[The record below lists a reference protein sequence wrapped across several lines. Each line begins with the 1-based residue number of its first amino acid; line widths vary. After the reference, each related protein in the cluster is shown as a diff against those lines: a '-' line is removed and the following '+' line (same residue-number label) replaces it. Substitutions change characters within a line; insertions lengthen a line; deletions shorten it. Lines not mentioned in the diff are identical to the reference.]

1 MSLLNDA
8 LKAAEQRQNRPQIS
22 SAYTGQA
29 QAQPATRSRFP
40 LVLFLLLVVLGAGG
54 GVWWWLA
61 GQHTS
66 ETQEDPLPLVVDTS
80 EPEPA
85 ESPEPQQAVA
95 EPEPVTPVAEVI
107 EPQAPEAAP
116 AATSAKPETPAEPAA
131 EAEPEPEPRVATQE
145 PQAGEPAQPEP
156 VAQKPEAPIATA
168 SEQPDEPKPEAS
180 TAAVKQQRETPEAI
194 DRRTSREL
202 EEWLASGRT
211 TEAEQ
216 RLTAITANQP
226 APESR
231 EAFAREMLVQQMPA
245 RALEWLPENLTKD
258 HASLRL
264 LRARAQLEQGNL
276 NLAVATLNSQVPPV
290 EDGVE
295 YRITLATLLQQ
306 AGKTDES
313 AGHWSELIE
322 YDDNQPTWWLG
333 LAMALDAGGRAN
345 SAVRAYAQAV
355 TMPGLSDNLV
365 NYAKQRLQALQAGS

>member
-29 QAQPATRSRFP
+29 QAQPATRSRLP
-40 LVLFLLLVVLGAGG
+40 LVLFLLVIVIAAGG
-54 GVWWWLA
+54 GVWWWLT

-66 ETQEDPLPLVVDTS
+66 ETQEEPVPPVAETS

-85 ESPEPQQAVA
+85 EPPEPQSVIA

-107 EPQAPEAAP
+107 EPDEPEPEP
-116 AATSAKPETPAEPAA
+116 AATSAKPETPAEPSP
-131 EAEPEPEPRVATQE
+131 EAEPEPRVATQE
-145 PQAGEPAQPEP
+145 PQAEEPAQPEP
-156 VAQKPEAPIATA
+156 VAQKTEAPIDTA
-168 SEQPDEPKPEAS
+168 SEEPEEPKPEAS
-180 TAAVKQQRETPEAI
+180 TAAVKLQRETPEAI

-258 HASLRL
+258 HAGLRL

-276 NLAVATLNSQVPPV
+276 NLAVATLSSQVPPV

>member
-29 QAQPATRSRFP
+29 QAQPATRSRLP
-40 LVLFLLLVVLGAGG
+40 LVLFLLVIVLAAGG
-54 GVWWWLA
+54 GVWWWLT

-66 ETQEDPLPLVVDTS
+66 ETQEEPLPLVVDTS
-80 EPEPA
+80 EPESA

-116 AATSAKPETPAEPAA
+116 VATSARPETSAEPAP
-131 EAEPEPEPRVATQE
+131 EAEPEPRVATQE
-145 PQAGEPAQPEP
+145 PQAEEPARPEP
-156 VAQKPEAPIATA
+156 VAQKTEAPIGTA
-168 SEQPDEPKPEAS
+168 SEEPEEPRPEAS

-216 RLTAITANQP
+216 RLTGITANQP

>member
-1 MSLLNDA
+1 
-8 LKAAEQRQNRPQIS
+8 
-22 SAYTGQA
+22 TGQA
-29 QAQPATRSRFP
+29 QAQPATRSRLP
-40 LVLFLLLVVLGAGG
+40 LVLFLLVIVLAAGG
-54 GVWWWLA
+54 GVWWWLT

-66 ETQEDPLPLVVDTS
+66 ETQEEPVLPVVEIS

-85 ESPEPQQAVA
+85 ESPEPQQALA

-107 EPQAPEAAP
+107 EPDVPEPEP
-116 AATSAKPETPAEPAA
+116 AATSAKPETPAEPAP
-131 EAEPEPEPRVATQE
+131 EVEPEPRLATQE
-145 PQAGEPAQPEP
+145 PQAEEPAQPEP
-156 VAQKPEAPIATA
+156 VAKKTEAPIDTA
-168 SEQPDEPKPEAS
+168 SEEPEEPRPEAS
-180 TAAVKQQRETPEAI
+180 TAAVKQKRETPEAI

-216 RLTAITANQP
+216 RLTAITTNQP

-258 HASLRL
+258 YASLRL

>member
-29 QAQPATRSRFP
+29 QAQPATRSRLP
-40 LVLFLLLVVLGAGG
+40 LVLLLLVIVLAVGG
-54 GVWWWLA
+54 GAWWWLM
-61 GQHTS
+61 GQHTQ
-66 ETQEDPLPLVVDTS
+66 ETQEEPVPPVVETS
-80 EPEPA
+80 EPAPA
-85 ESPEPQQAVA
+85 ESPEPQQVVA
-95 EPEPVTPVAEVI
+95 EPEPEPITPVAEVI
-107 EPQAPEAAP
+107 EAQEPEAAP
-116 AATSAKPETPAEPAA
+116 ATANAKPEAPAEPA
-131 EAEPEPEPRVATQE
+131 PEEDPEPRVAEQE
-145 PQAGEPAQPEP
+145 PQAEEPAQPEP
-156 VAQKPEAPIATA
+156 AAQKPEAPIASA
-168 SEQPDEPKPEAS
+168 SDEPEEPKPEAS
-180 TAAVKQQRETPEAI
+180 TASVKQQRETPEAI

-216 RLTAITANQP
+216 RLTEITANQP

-231 EAFAREMLVQQMPA
+231 EAFAREMLVQKMPA

-258 HASLRL
+258 YASLRL
-264 LRARAQLEQGNL
+264 LRARAQLEQGDL
-276 NLAVATLNSQVPPV
+276 DRAVATLSSQVPPV
-290 EDGVE
+290 GDGVE

-306 AGKTDES
+306 AGKTEES

-322 YDDNQPTWWLG
+322 YDDSQPTWWLG
-333 LAMALDAGGRAN
+333 LAMALDAGGRAS

-355 TMPGLSDNLV
+355 TMPGLSESLV

>member
-29 QAQPATRSRFP
+29 QAQPATRSRLP
-40 LVLFLLLVVLGAGG
+40 LVLFLLVIVLAAGG
-54 GVWWWLA
+54 GAWWWLT
-61 GQHTS
+61 GQHS
-66 ETQEDPLPLVVDTS
+66 EETQEEPVPPVVETS
-80 EPEPA
+80 EPEPV
-85 ESPEPQQAVA
+85 ESPEPQQAVV
-95 EPEPVTPVAEVI
+95 EPEPITPVEEVI
-107 EPQAPEAAP
+107 EPDVPETEP
-116 AATSAKPETPAEPAA
+116 AATSTKPEEPAEPAP
-131 EAEPEPEPRVATQE
+131 EQEPEPRVAEQE
-145 PQAGEPAQPEP
+145 PQAEEPEEP
-156 VAQKPEAPIATA
+156 R
-168 SEQPDEPKPEAS
+168 PEAS
-180 TAAVKQQRETPEAI
+180 TASVKQQRETPEAI

-216 RLTAITANQP
+216 RLTTITANQA

-231 EAFAREMLVQQMPA
+231 EAFAREMLIQQMPS
-245 RALEWLPENLTKD
+245 RALEWLPENLTED
-258 HASLRL
+258 YASLRL
-264 LRARAQLEQGNL
+264 LRARAQLEQGDL
-276 NLAVATLNSQVPPV
+276 DLAVATLNSQVPPV
-290 EDGVE
+290 KNGVE

-322 YDDNQPTWWLG
+322 YDDSQPTWWLG

-355 TMPGLSDNLV
+355 TMPGLSESLA

>member
-29 QAQPATRSRFP
+29 QAQPATRSRLP
-40 LVLFLLLVVLGAGG
+40 LVLFLLVIVLAAGG

-66 ETQEDPLPLVVDTS
+66 ETQEEPLPPVAETS

-85 ESPEPQQAVA
+85 EPPEPQQAVVKA
-95 EPEPVTPVAEVI
+95 DPEPEPITPVEEVI
-107 EPQAPEAAP
+107 EPDVPETEP
-116 AATSAKPETPAEPAA
+116 AATSTRPETPAEPAP
-131 EAEPEPEPRVATQE
+131 EEEPEPRVAEQE
-145 PQAGEPAQPEP
+145 PQAEEPE
-156 VAQKPEAPIATA
+156 
-168 SEQPDEPKPEAS
+168 EPKPESS
-180 TAAVKQQRETPEAI
+180 TTAVKQQRETPEAI

-216 RLTAITANQP
+216 RLTSITANQP

-258 HASLRL
+258 YASLRL

-355 TMPGLSDNLV
+355 TMPGLSESLV

>member
-8 LKAAEQRQNRPQIS
+8 LKAAEQRQNRPHIS

-29 QAQPATRSRFP
+29 QAQPVTRSRLP
-40 LVLFLLLVVLGAGG
+40 LVLFLLVIVIAAGFGA
-54 GVWWWLA
+54 WWWLT
-61 GQHTS
+61 GQHPK
-66 ETQEDPLPLVVDTS
+66 ETQQESVPLVVETS
-80 EPEPA
+80 EPAPA
-85 ESPEPQQAVA
+85 ESPERRQAVA
-95 EPEPVTPVAEVI
+95 EPEPEPITPVAEVI
-107 EPQAPEAAP
+107 EPQVPEAAS
-116 AATSAKPETPAEPAA
+116 AAKSAKPETPV
-131 EAEPEPEPRVATQE
+131 EAEPEPRVAEQE
-145 PQAGEPAQPEP
+145 PQAEEPARPEP
-156 VAQKPEAPIATA
+156 VAKKTEVPIDTA
-168 SEQPDEPKPEAS
+168 SEEPEEPKPEAS
-180 TAAVKQQRETPEAI
+180 TASVKQQRETPEAI

-216 RLTAITANQP
+216 RLTGITASQP

-231 EAFAREMLVQQMPA
+231 EAFAREMLVQKMPA

-306 AGKTDES
+306 AGKTNES

-322 YDDNQPTWWLG
+322 HDDNQPTWWLG

>member
-8 LKAAEQRQNRPQIS
+8 LKAAEQRQNRPHIS

-29 QAQPATRSRFP
+29 QAQPVTRSRLP
-40 LVLFLLLVVLGAGG
+40 LVLFLLVIVIAAGFGA
-54 GVWWWLA
+54 WWWLT
-61 GQHTS
+61 GQHPK
-66 ETQEDPLPLVVDTS
+66 ETQQEFVPLVVETS
-80 EPEPA
+80 EPAPA
-85 ESPEPQQAVA
+85 ESPEQQQAVA
-95 EPEPVTPVAEVI
+95 EPEPEPITPVAEVI
-107 EPQAPEAAP
+107 EPQALEAEP
-116 AATSAKPETPAEPAA
+116 AVTSAKPETPADSAPEE
-131 EAEPEPEPRVATQE
+131 EAETRVAEQE
-145 PQAGEPAQPEP
+145 PQAEEPAQPEP
-156 VAQKPEAPIATA
+156 AAQKPEAPIATA
-168 SEQPDEPKPEAS
+168 SDKPEEPKPEAS
-180 TAAVKQQRETPEAI
+180 TASVKQQRETPEAI

-216 RLTAITANQP
+216 RLTGITASQP

-264 LRARAQLEQGNL
+264 LRARAQLEQGYL

-322 YDDNQPTWWLG
+322 HDDNQPTWWLG